1 MIDPEISQAHTA
13 DQPTVQRRR
22 ATEHRLSSGSY
33 FSCYSYFSLLLC
45 CVSTFHFFFLKMPY
59 LDYFF
64 TEKCLLHS
72 KILQIIPH
80 SLIFYELNA

>member
-1 MIDPEISQAHTA
+1 
-13 DQPTVQRRR
+13 
-22 ATEHRLSSGSY
+22 
-33 FSCYSYFSLLLC
+33 
-45 CVSTFHFFFLKMPY
+45 MPY

-80 SLIFYELNA
+80 SLIFYELNAWHFCKYEDDWIFWFEIYNKKVHSDGWFYFHSF